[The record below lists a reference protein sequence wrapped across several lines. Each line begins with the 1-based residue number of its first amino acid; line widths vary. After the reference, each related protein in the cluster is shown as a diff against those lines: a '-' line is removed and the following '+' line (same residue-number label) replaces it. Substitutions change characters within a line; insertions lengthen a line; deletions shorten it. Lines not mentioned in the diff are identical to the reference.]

1 MSSPSPTRWL
11 IAALCLAFIKV
22 GDEYLSRLA
31 IGDSDAGTVD
41 ISRLPLSF
49 PGWEGEERP
58 MTAQEKKA
66 ALVNRLEI
74 ISRAYKNP
82 GKDEII
88 VMLSYSRGRGLHHTP
103 DLCLTANGWT
113 IDHRAGGEVAY
124 GRDRRQAPV
133 NTITATREGYQ
144 ATELYLFATKDRV
157 NASFMDVMRQNKWR
171 RGGGIAALVTIVH
184 TYKPDGQSEHEAQSL
199 ELVKRFAADFLP
211 YVQASMGAELPRG

>member
-11 IAALCLAFIKV
+11 IAALCLVLIKV

-31 IGDSDAGTVD
+31 IGDSGAGTVD
-41 ISRLPLSF
+41 IARLPLSF

-58 MTAQEKKA
+58 MTAQERKA

-74 ISRAYKNP
+74 ISRAYRNS
-82 GKDEII
+82 GNDEII
-88 VMLSYSRGRGLHHTP
+88 AMLSYSRGKGLNHTP
-103 DLCLTANGWT
+103 DLCLTAGGWT
-113 IDHRAGGEVAY
+113 IEHRAGAEVAY
-124 GRDRRQAPV
+124 GRGNQQAPV
-133 NTITATREGYQ
+133 NTITATREGYH

-184 TYKPDGQSEHEAQSL
+184 TYKPDGQSDEADRSL
-199 ELVKRFAADFLP
+199 ELVKRFAGDFLP